1 MDIIAIL
8 IAAFLGL
15 IFFGIVFGIAS
26 AISPFLPSWT
36 WAIIIGLLG
45 LFFIWIYIQIGG
57 RD

>member
-1 MDIIAIL
+1 MDIIGIL

-15 IFFGIVFGIAS
+15 IFFGIVLGIAS
-26 AISPFLPSWT
+26 AIGPFLPSWT

-45 LFFIWIYIQIGG
+45 LLFVWIYLQIGG

>member
-1 MDIIAIL
+1 MDIISIL

-26 AISPFLPSWT
+26 IAPFLPSWA

-45 LFFIWIYIQIGG
+45 IFFIWIYVQIRGN
-57 RD
+57 D

>member
-15 IFFGIVFGIAS
+15 IFFGIFFGIAS
-26 AISPFLPSWT
+26 IIGPFLPSWT

-45 LFFIWIYIQIGG
+45 LLFIWIYVKIGG